1 MRGFE
6 FLIFLSFLAA
16 LSAAT
21 VIRNSFWESGV
32 ALWSDAASKS
42 AGKARPHANLGMAY
56 DILGDM
62 EMAKAKEEYQ
72 RAISLE
78 PDYLAPYGP
87 LAVIYG
93 KKGDIDGAIEILSPL
108 TRRYPLDFK
117 AHTALGVAYMLKG
130 RLEEA
135 EDEFNLALRIKP
147 DYEIA
152 RRNMEELRK
161 KTHIPGPILPG
172 QKADGS

>member
-1 MRGFE
+1 MT
-6 FLIFLSFLAA
+6 LYNQSTIP
-16 LSAAT
+16 
-21 VIRNSFWESGV
+21 SGITYE
-32 ALWSDAASKS
+32 
-42 AGKARPHANLGMAY
+42 AGGRLDEAM
-56 DILGDM
+56 
-62 EMAKAKEEYQ
+62 EEYR
-72 RAISLE
+72 RAIKIDPSY
-78 PDYLAPYGP
+78 PNPYGAM
-87 LAVIYG
+87 AVIYG

-172 QKADGS
+172 QKADGL